1 MGWSES
7 RLLRIEFGG
16 VLERF
21 CVVVVKNVA
30 SFSRKSAA
38 NR

>member
-21 CVVVVKNVA
+21 YVVVVKIVA